1 MKGLAE
7 ALVGGDG
14 SLIWLAFL
22 ALTILSLSVIQLQIG
37 RSRHLQRDC
46 RQMQTDVQMM
56 QGRLRDRENSLDQ
69 MQRAYNQLLKWRD
82 RSFELEEELKR
93 VKQKQDYISAQRQ
106 QFLEDYIASETRKPP
121 AQFLA
126 TFSPASRYSFEDRL
140 RKMLEAAEFEIV
152 IVSPWIKKHT
162 WDRIRGPLPKFVRRG
177 GKLRVFMRGCE
188 SDYRL
193 GMSDDLHDDL
203 ASLGGEITLVAHLHA
218 KIYLVDR
225 RDAIIASANLTN
237 GGVEDNY
244 EAGLW
249 LNDPAAITEI
259 CSFVDNLQS
268 LETTRKNR

>member
-7 ALVGGDG
+7 ALGGLDG

-22 ALTILSLSVIQLQIG
+22 ALAILSLSVIQLQIG
-37 RSRHLQRDC
+37 RSRHLKRDC
-46 RQMQTDVQMM
+46 RQMQTDVQTM
-56 QGRLRDRENSLDQ
+56 QGKLRDRENSLDQ

-82 RSFELEEELKR
+82 RSFELEDELKR
-93 VKQKQDYISAQRQ
+93 VKQKQDYISAQRL
-106 QFLEDYIASETRKPP
+106 QFLEDYIASGTRKPP

-140 RKMLEAAEFEIV
+140 RKMLEAAEFEII

-193 GMSDDLHDDL
+193 GMSDDLHDDV

-225 RDAIIASANLTN
+225 RSAIIASANLTN

-249 LNDPAAITEI
+249 LNDPAAITDI
-259 CSFVDNLQS
+259 CAFVDNLQC
-268 LETTRKNR
+268 LESTRKNR

>member
-7 ALVGGDG
+7 VLDGLDG

-22 ALTILSLSVIQLQIG
+22 ALAIFSLSVIQLQIG

-46 RQMQTDVQMM
+46 RQMQTDVQTM

-93 VKQKQDYISAQRQ
+93 VKQKQDYISAQRL
-106 QFLEDYIASETRKPP
+106 QFLEDYIATETRKPP

-177 GKLRVFMRGCE
+177 GKLKVFMRGCE

-193 GMSDDLHDDL
+193 GMSDDLHDDV

-249 LNDPAAITEI
+249 LNDPAAIKEI
-259 CSFVDNLQS
+259 CSFVDNLQC
-268 LETTRKNR
+268 LESTRKNR